1 MTKTELKASWEN
13 ILALME
19 KKTDRLVADTFF
31 RPLTPSKLSEKEQKL
46 FLLAPKGSESAFYQN
61 MVNNH
66 QENLMECISAVLGK
80 PYFAEVVESEIP
92 EDQEDPYIAEDTLNP
107 RYTFE
112 SFVAGPNN
120 RMAYAASVSVAE
132 SYSRKYNPLF
142 IYSGSGLGKTHLMH
156 AIGHYVRQKRPRKKV
171 LYVSAETFTA
181 ELIEA
186 IRTKQQQA
194 FKDKYRKVDY
204 LLFDDVQFIAAGN
217 KAVEDELFNTFEA
230 LYNSNSQLVFTSD
243 RPPKELNGLPER
255 LISRFSWGLSVDIQ
269 PPSFETRLAILQN
282 KAILEGLDIKDPDLN
297 AVMEVIAH
305 GVESNIR
312 ELEGSFN
319 RVLAHSV
326 LVGEKINL
334 PLAMIV
340 LTDVLNTKESE
351 ITPADIKKAV
361 SNYFKIKVSEM
372 ESPKRA
378 RSVAYPR
385 QIAIYLIREMCPNY
399 SFPKIGEIFGGRDH
413 TTILHSYEKICD
425 EMDMSQDV
433 RNVVENIR
441 SNITL

>member
-1 MTKTELKASWEN
+1 MTKTELKAAWEK
-13 ILALME
+13 ILELME
-19 KKTDRLVADTFF
+19 NKAERLVVDTFL
-31 RPLTPSKLSEKEQKL
+31 RPLTPYKLSEKEQKL
-46 FLLAPKGSESAFYQN
+46 FLLAPKGSGSAFYQN
-61 MVNNH
+61 MVNNR
-66 QENLMECISAVLGK
+66 QEDLMECVSAVLGK
-80 PYFAEVVESEIP
+80 PYSAEVSESEPP
-92 EDQEDPYIAEDTLNP
+92 EDQEDPFVSEDTLNP
-107 RYTFE
+107 KYTFE
-112 SFVAGPNN
+112 SFVDGPNN
-120 RMAYAASVSVAE
+120 RFAYAAAVAVAE

-156 AIGHYVRQKRPRKKV
+156 AIGHYVHQKRTRKKV

-204 LLFDDVQFIAAGN
+204 LLFDDVQFIARNDA
-217 KAVEDELFNTFEA
+217 AQLELFNIFEA
-230 LYNSNSQLVFTSD
+230 LYNSSSQLVFTSD

-269 PPSFETRLAILQN
+269 PPSYETRMAILQN
-282 KAILEGLDIKDPDLN
+282 KAVLEGLDIKDPDLT
-297 AVMEVIAH
+297 AVMEVIAR

-326 LVGEKINL
+326 FTGEKIDLNL
-334 PLAMIV
+334 AKKV
-340 LTDVLNTKESE
+340 LTDVIRTKDSE
-351 ITPADIKKAV
+351 LSPSDIKKAV
-361 SNYFKIKVSEM
+361 ANYFKIKVVDM

-399 SFPKIGEIFGGRDH
+399 STTKIGELFGGRDH
-413 TTILHSYEKICD
+413 TTILHSCEKIAD
-425 EMDMSQDV
+425 EMKMSGDV
-433 RNVVENIR
+433 KNVVDNIK
-441 SNITL
+441 SNITV